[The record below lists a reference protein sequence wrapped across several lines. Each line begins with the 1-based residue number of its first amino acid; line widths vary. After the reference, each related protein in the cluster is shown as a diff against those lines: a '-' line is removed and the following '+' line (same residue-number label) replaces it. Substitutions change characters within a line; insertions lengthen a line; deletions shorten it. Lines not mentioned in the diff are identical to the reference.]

1 MIRVVMFRCLC
12 VSCCCMLVS
21 HTTRAGLWFLQQL
34 VQLVRAAAAA
44 AAAAAA
50 GGGWQRQGQGQGQ
63 RLAEQGRQSQGD
75 FAETSI
81 LCCVFV
87 VVMLLAGVCCC

>member
-21 HTTRAGLWFLQQL
+21 HTTRAGLWTGFLQQL
-34 VQLVRAAAAA
+34 VLELVL
-44 AAAAAA
+44 
-50 GGGWQRQGQGQGQ
+50 GWQRQGQGLCIQGQ
-63 RLAEQGRQSQGD
+63 AEQGPCQSQGD

>member
-21 HTTRAGLWFLQQL
+21 HTTRAGLWTGFLQQL
-34 VQLVRAAAAA
+34 VLELVL
-44 AAAAAA
+44 
-50 GGGWQRQGQGQGQ
+50 GWQRQGQGQGQ